1 MKDEIDSKKTL
12 KSSISTL
19 VLYGKGGIG
28 KVKTDSARRGVLGT
42 KGSVNKGIPVE
53 KRQQEVRGRE
63 RVASVRTKTPFPRV
77 TSKAKEGATRYDTK
91 VRDEGQCAGRD
102 QLDMAWDS

>member
-1 MKDEIDSKKTL
+1 MKDKIDSKKTL
-12 KSSISTL
+12 KASITTP
-19 VLYGKGGIG
+19 VLYCKGGVG

-53 KRQQEVRGRE
+53 KRHQEPRGRE

-77 TSKAKEGATRYDTK
+77 AS
-91 VRDEGQCAGRD
+91 
-102 QLDMAWDS
+102 